1 MKLLIQLF
9 LQFFHVGVFSFGG
22 GYATLPFLYD
32 IAEKF
37 HWYTSKQL
45 TDMLAIS
52 SITPGPVGVNVATF
66 AGFTT
71 KGILGALIAT
81 TAVILPSFIIVTIVS
96 KVLDKFRTNRTVQ
109 GAIRGIKPAGC
120 ALLSAVKI
128 NFHLKLAFTWNIDFN
143 CIYFN
148 KFYKKTRPTNLP
160 WDFGNSRTCF
170 RVFQLDWSIGKIKL
184 LSS

>member
-109 GAIRGIKPAGC
+109 GGFGC
-120 ALLSAVKI
+120 GEILSFSIADCI
-128 NFHLKLAFTWNIDFN
+128 ID
-143 CIYFN
+143 
-148 KFYKKTRPTNLP
+148 
-160 WDFGNSRTCF
+160 
-170 RVFQLDWSIGKIKL
+170 
-184 LSS
+184 